1 MATVITFANQKGGAG
16 KSTVTALLANS
27 LSQDYG
33 KRVLVLDCDL
43 QASLTHLRALQKA
56 QYNTDTFSYDLMQVP
71 LSKLQDTCKK
81 YYEKYDCILVD
92 IPGLL
97 YETDGSAG
105 QIVKFMFICDVVLIP
120 IRASVFDYDSS
131 TSFFKH
137 LSEVQKTKRAM
148 KYEMEIFG
156 FVNQYTKS
164 SENYDLIQNL
174 NYLKFPM
181 LKSKISAL
189 ADYPRAASNIKSL
202 QKSTVSNP
210 RIKREFNEFT
220 DEIISILNQF

>member
-16 KSTVTALLANS
+16 KSTLTALLANS
-27 LSQDYG
+27 LSQDYD

-43 QASLTHLRALQKA
+43 QASLTHLRELQKA
-56 QYNTDTFSYDLMQVP
+56 QFETDTFSYDLLQVP
-71 LSKLQDTCKK
+71 LSKLQATCEKEYKK
-81 YYEKYDCILVD
+81 YDYILVD

-97 YETDGSAG
+97 YQTDGSEG

-120 IRASVFDYDSS
+120 IKASVFDFDSS
-131 TSFFKH
+131 TLFFKH

-156 FVNQYTKS
+156 FVNQYSKS
-164 SENYDLIQNL
+164 SENFDLLQNL
-174 NYLKFPM
+174 NYMKFPM

-202 QKSTVSNP
+202 QKTTVSNP
-210 RIKREFNEFT
+210 RIKREFSEFT
-220 DEIISILNQF
+220 DEITTILNQF